1 MHQRIRTKATPSASR
16 RRVVLA
22 RALGVLTLVLGVVAV
37 DFALAEGTA
46 AYLIVVHAT
55 NPEPSVSREF
65 LADAF
70 LKKTTR
76 WQSGDPLRPVDQRPD
91 ARVRAAFTESVLR
104 RSVSAVRSY
113 WQQRIFSGRGV
124 PPPEVDSDTAVLR
137 YVQQNPGA
145 VGYVSGQADT
155 SEVKVVSVR

>member
-1 MHQRIRTKATPSASR
+1 MRQRNRTKATASAYR
-16 RRVVLA
+16 RRAVLA
-22 RALGVLTLVLGVVAV
+22 RALGVLALVLGVAAV

-46 AYLIVVHAT
+46 AYLIVVHVT

-91 ARVRAAFTESVLR
+91 AKVRALFTESVLR

-137 YVQQNPGA
+137 YIQQNPGA

-155 SEVKVVSVR
+155 SEVKVVNVR

>member
-1 MHQRIRTKATPSASR
+1 MRQSNRTKATPSASR

-22 RALGVLTLVLGVVAV
+22 RALAVLALAFGVAAV
-37 DFALAEGTA
+37 DFAVAQSPA
-46 AYLIVVHAT
+46 QFLIVLHTT
-55 NPEPSVSREF
+55 NPEPSVTREF

-70 LKKTTR
+70 LKKTSR
-76 WQSGDPLRPVDQRPD
+76 WQSGVPLRPVDQRPD
-91 ARVRAAFTESVLR
+91 ARVRAAFSDSVLR

-124 PPPEVDSDTAVLR
+124 PPPELESDTAVLR
-137 YVQQNPGA
+137 YIQQNPGA

-155 SEVKVVSVR
+155 SEVKVVNVR